1 MSGEIGDV
9 ETAFLEALVRKNP
22 NFVDALIPLAEMYT
36 RKGLHEKGLEI
47 DKRLTQLR
55 KEDPVVHYNLA
66 CSFALLKQTTEALA
80 ALARAISLGY
90 SDFEHMQRDRDL
102 KNLHDHPEFRKLIS

>member
-1 MSGEIGDV
+1 MSGE
-9 ETAFLEALVRKNP
+9 TADAEVTFLEALVRKNP

-36 RKGLHEKGLEI
+36 QKGLYEKGLVI
-47 DKRLTQLR
+47 DKRLAQLK

-66 CSFALLKQTTEALA
+66 CSFALLEQTTEALT